1 MRYAQG
7 SMPSLMGRT
16 ASGAPMGM
24 TKSARPPAPVG
35 LNPAGF
41 GQGQNV
47 FNQAA
52 TGMTQAFQGTAG
64 AAGMPNIAAF
74 QNPYTQDVI
83 NRTQA
88 DIARQQTM
96 SMNDLGAQATAAGAF
111 GGSRHG
117 VAQGVMAGEYGR
129 MAGDIAAQQRQ
140 SGFLAALQAAQQQ
153 QQQQLAAAGQMGNL
167 AQGAFGMGQ
176 GTVGMQQAQGAQ
188 QQAMMQALIDA
199 GRQQWAGFQG
209 APAQALNMNLAALAG
224 AQFPRQQTQ
233 GYNPG
238 FMDFASLGANLY
250 GQSLGGGR

>member
-1 MRYAQG
+1 MRYRQG
-7 SMPSLMGRT
+7 TPPLMGRT

-24 TKSARPPAPVG
+24 TKGARPVG

-52 TGMTQAFQGTAG
+52 TGMTQAFQGTAD

-88 DIARQQTM
+88 DIARQQAMTT
-96 SMNDLGAQATAAGAF
+96 NDLGAQATAAGAF

-129 MAGDIAAQQRQ
+129 MAGDIAAQQNQ
-140 SGFLAALQAAQQQ
+140 SGFLAALEAAQQQ
-153 QQQQLAAAGQMGNL
+153 QQQQLAASGQMGNL
-167 AQGAFGMGQ
+167 AQGAFNMGQ
-176 GTVGMQQAQGAQ
+176 GTVGMQQAFGSQ
-188 QQAMMQALIDA
+188 QQAMNQAVIDA
-199 GRQQWAGFQG
+199 TKQQWAGFQN
-209 APAQALNMNLAALAG
+209 APMQAVALNTGTLAQTPYG
-224 AQFPRQQTQ
+224 QTQ
-233 GYNPG
+233 TQSYNPG
-238 FMDFASLGANLY
+238 LYDWLSLGANTAGSY
-250 GQSLGGGR
+250 YGGRR